1 MTRRA
6 LLVINT
12 HSRSGHTAFDQVSAV
27 LRSHDIE
34 PIHRDC
40 DGPDALRAWI
50 EADGPSADLIVVCGG
65 DGSLNTVAP
74 ALLKAGRPLG
84 IVPTGTANDLARTL
98 DIPPGIDAATTII
111 ATGRQRQIDLGMAND
126 RPFFNVASIG
136 MSVELAHE
144 LTPDLKR
151 RFGRLGY
158 ALAALRVLVRAKP
171 FRCTIEVDGVRVH
184 ALSLQ
189 VAVGNGRFYGSG
201 NVVAWD
207 ATIDDGTFHA
217 YSLEFVRAWKIAL
230 MLGSFR
236 RGEHGERAD
245 VRAMTGTRITI
256 TTRRPRSVNA
266 DGEIVTKTPTVFRI
280 LPKALTVMVPSGA
293 PL

>member
-1 MTRRA
+1 MARRA

-12 HSRSGHTAFDQVSAV
+12 HSRSGHTAFDQVSAA
-27 LRSHDIE
+27 LRSHGIE

-50 EADGPSADLIVVCGG
+50 EAEGPSADLIVVCGG

-74 ALLKAGRPLG
+74 ALLKADRPLG

-98 DIPPGIDAATTII
+98 DIPSGIEAAAAIV
-111 ATGRQRQIDLGMAND
+111 ATGQERKIDLGTAND

-151 RFGRLGY
+151 RFGWLGY
-158 ALAALRVLVRAKP
+158 AVAALRVLLRAKP
-171 FRCTIEVDGVRVH
+171 FRCIIEVDGERMH

-189 VAVGNGRFYGSG
+189 VAVGNGRYYGGG
-201 NVVAWD
+201 NIVAWD
-207 ATIDDGTFHA
+207 AAIDDGTLHA
-217 YSLEFVRAWKIAL
+217 YSLEFVRSWKIAL
-230 MLGSFR
+230 MLAAFR
-236 RGEHGERAD
+236 RGQHGARSD
-245 VRAMTGTRITI
+245 VRALKGTRIKV
-256 TTRRPRSVNA
+256 TTRRRRSVNA
-266 DGEIVTKTPTVFRI
+266 DGEIVTKTPVVFGV
-280 LPKALTVMVPSGA
+280 LPKALTVIVPSD
-293 PL
+293 PVP

>member
-12 HSRSGHTAFDQVSAV
+12 HSRSGHTAFDQVSAA

-171 FRCTIEVDGVRVH
+171 FRCTIEVDGERVH

-236 RGEHGERAD
+236 RGEHGARAD

>member
-12 HSRSGHTAFDQVSAV
+12 HSRSGHTAFDQISAA

-50 EADGPSADLIVVCGG
+50 EAEGPSADLIVVCGG

-74 ALLKAGRPLG
+74 ALLKAGRPVG
-84 IVPTGTANDLARTL
+84 IVPTGTANDLALTL
-98 DIPPGIDAATTII
+98 DIPPGIDAAAAIV
-111 ATGRQRQIDLGMAND
+111 ATGQERTIDLGMAND

-171 FRCTIEVDGVRVH
+171 FRCTIEVDGAKVR

-189 VAVGNGRFYGSG
+189 VAVGNGRYYGGG

-207 ATIDDGTFHA
+207 ATIDDGIFHA

-236 RGEHGERAD
+236 RGEHGAWSD
-245 VRAMTGTRITI
+245 VRAMTGTRIRV
-256 TTRRPRSVNA
+256 TTRRRRSVNA
-266 DGEIVTKTPTVFRI
+266 DGEIVTTTPTVFRV
-280 LPKALTVMVPSGA
+280 LPKALTVIAPSDA

>member
-12 HSRSGHTAFDQVSAV
+12 HSRSGHTAFDQVSAA
-27 LRSHDIE
+27 LRSHAIE

-207 ATIDDGTFHA
+207 ATIDDGKFHA

-236 RGEHGERAD
+236 RGEHGARAD

-256 TTRRPRSVNA
+256 NTRRPRSVNA

-280 LPKALTVMVPSGA
+280 LPKALTVMVPAGA